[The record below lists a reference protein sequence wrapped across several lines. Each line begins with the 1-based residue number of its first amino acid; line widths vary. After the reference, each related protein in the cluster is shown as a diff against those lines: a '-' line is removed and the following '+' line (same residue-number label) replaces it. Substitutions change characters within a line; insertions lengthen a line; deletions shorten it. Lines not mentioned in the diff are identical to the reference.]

1 MDLTK
6 FSNHGESDNHAFEV
20 MCNLL
25 FENWCHEEYGEKI
38 VQFSF
43 VNGAGGDG
51 GVEAFCVLDTNNNNN
66 FQICIFQK

>member
-1 MDLTK
+1 
-6 FSNHGESDNHAFEV
+6 

-51 GVEAFCVLDTNNNNN
+51 GVEAFCVLDTSNNNN